1 MSYET
6 LRMCFASKLKDI
18 LSDED
23 QAQKVLIALDELAS
37 GYEFNKKCTDLI
49 VSDGL
54 PDAVKLYIASKSV
67 ENCKKS
73 TLQNYYAVLRDFFHQ
88 VSKPVGEVTAID
100 ARLFLAWT
108 RQTEHLKDS
117 TVDHKRIMLNSF
129 FEWCVDE
136 EIISKNPMRHVNP
149 IRIGEPERLPM
160 TAIELERVRDSCH
173 TLREK
178 ALVDFLYSTAARVS
192 EVCDLEISNVDFVE
206 HTVRI
211 KHGKGDKVRTTF
223 LNAEAEVS
231 LKAYLASRTDDC
243 PALFVPVNG
252 NKKRHLCKKA
262 VESEVNRIVSRC
274 NISVHV
280 TPHIFRHTA
289 ASLALQRGMP
299 IEQVQKFLG
308 HARIQTT
315 LRYAKVLENDVK
327 MNHMK
332 YVS

>member
-6 LRMCFASKLKDI
+6 MRISFASRLKAI
-18 LSDED
+18 LPDNGTV
-23 QAQKVLIALDELAS
+23 QKVLLALDDVAS
-37 GYEFNKKCTDLI
+37 GYDFSEKRTDMI

-67 ENCKKS
+67 ENCKKG
-73 TLQNYYAVLRDFFHQ
+73 TLQNYYSVLRDFFQQ
-88 VSKPVGEVTAID
+88 VCKPVKEVTPID

-108 RQTEHLKDS
+108 KQTEHLKDS

-136 EIISKNPMRHVNP
+136 DILTKNPMRHVNP
-149 IRIGEPERLPM
+149 IRVGDPERLPM
-160 TAIELERVRDSCH
+160 TAIELEKVRDSCH

-211 KHGKGDKVRTTF
+211 KHGKGDKARTTF

-231 LKAYLASRTDDC
+231 LKAYLASRTDNC
-243 PALFVPVNG
+243 SALFVPVNG
-252 NKKRHLCKKA
+252 TKRHLCKKA
-262 VESEVNRIVSRC
+262 IEQEVNRIVSRC
-274 NISVHV
+274 DISVHV

-308 HARIQTT
+308 HAKIQTT
-315 LRYAKVLENDVK
+315 LRYAKVLEHDVK
-327 MNHMK
+327 LNHMK